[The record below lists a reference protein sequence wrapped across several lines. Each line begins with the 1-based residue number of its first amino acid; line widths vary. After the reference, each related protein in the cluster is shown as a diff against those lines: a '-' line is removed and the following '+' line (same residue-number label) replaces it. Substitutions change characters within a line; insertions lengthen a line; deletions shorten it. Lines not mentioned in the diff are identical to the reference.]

1 MSRKNK
7 YCSNFF
13 LEKTNIQ
20 TRNNT
25 YTNGVF
31 IAIGLSQNTVP
42 FKNYVAMEHMGYIQ
56 VYDHL
61 RTSVEGVFAAGDV
74 YDYKIAKQLLQQA
87 LVAWQRLLSVFW
99 LDTTIKIIK
108 KLLSNRA
115 MIFILL
121 PFALQLM
128 HLINSIMYK
137 IYQSKGDSNYK

>member
-1 MSRKNK
+1 MFK
-7 YCSNFF
+7 FF

-87 LVAWQRLLSVFW
+87 LVAWQR
-99 LDTTIKIIK
+99 
-108 KLLSNRA
+108 
-115 MIFILL
+115 
-121 PFALQLM
+121 
-128 HLINSIMYK
+128 
-137 IYQSKGDSNYK
+137 